1 MRRIRIINRKTK
13 DKVFSLNKGFTLVEL
28 LIVASILGMV
38 ALAVLSSFDAGFR
51 TFAHIQTFGGTQ
63 ADVLL
68 AMERF
73 ERDVKNAFRLSEI
86 TFDGGTKEISFP
98 TVVTRLDEE
107 DNERV
112 SLGKIT
118 YRFDSSQKAF
128 VVKEEGYAGSVAG
141 EGSGETSSEIL
152 AYIEDLNFN
161 YYFYRKEM
169 EGDQERVDYG
179 WKAVWNGEEEGI
191 PKGIKIEVVFTSGSR
206 ENSLSRTVFIPVGGE
221 TVVVS
226 DGSEQGG
233 EGGQGGDV

>member
-98 TVVTRLDEE
+98 TVLTRLC
-107 DNERV
+107 
-112 SLGKIT
+112 
-118 YRFDSSQKAF
+118 
-128 VVKEEGYAGSVAG
+128 
-141 EGSGETSSEIL
+141 
-152 AYIEDLNFN
+152 
-161 YYFYRKEM
+161 
-169 EGDQERVDYG
+169 
-179 WKAVWNGEEEGI
+179 
-191 PKGIKIEVVFTSGSR
+191 
-206 ENSLSRTVFIPVGGE
+206 
-221 TVVVS
+221 
-226 DGSEQGG
+226 
-233 EGGQGGDV
+233 

>member
-51 TFAHIQTFGGTQ
+51 VFAHIQTFGGTQ

-179 WKAVWNGEEEGI
+179 WKAVWNGEEEGL
-191 PKGIKIEVVFTSGSR
+191 PKGIKIEVVFTNGSR